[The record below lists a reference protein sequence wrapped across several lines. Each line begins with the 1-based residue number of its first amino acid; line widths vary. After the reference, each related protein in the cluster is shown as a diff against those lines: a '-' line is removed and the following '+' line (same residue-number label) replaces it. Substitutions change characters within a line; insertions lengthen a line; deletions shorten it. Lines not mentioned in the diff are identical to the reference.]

1 MAKESPTQVPRGRPA
16 SPSGERQGAAKGDRV
31 IATNRRAFHDYHI
44 EERFEAGL
52 VLAGSEVK
60 SLRDGKAQL
69 VDSYAS
75 VEGGEMFLYNLHIS
89 PYDPASRFG
98 HEPTRKRKLLLHR
111 QEIRKLAAAVQ
122 RKGLTL
128 IPLQLHFSRGY
139 AKVVLG
145 VARGKKEYDKR
156 HALAEKD
163 AAREMRR
170 AARGRERE

>member
-1 MAKESPTQVPRGRPA
+1 MSKDTPDKSK
-16 SPSGERQGAAKGDRV
+16 SGAAKGDRV

-44 EERFEAGL
+44 DERFEAGL

-69 VDSYAS
+69 ADSYATT
-75 VEGGEMFLYNLHIS
+75 ENGEVFLYNFHIS
-89 PYDPASRFG
+89 PYDPASRFN
-98 HEPTRKRKLLLHR
+98 HDPTRKRKLLLHKR
-111 QEIRKLAAAVQ
+111 EIRKLAGLVQ

-128 IPLQLHFSRGY
+128 IPLQVHFERGY
-139 AKVVLG
+139 AKVVIG

-156 HALAEKD
+156 HTIAEKD

-170 AARGRERE
+170 AVRQRERA